1 MQGEQNVF
9 QLNEGQLRVQETARA
24 IAQTVIRENA
34 ARIDAQESFPHENIR
49 ALAESGILG
58 CPYEPVYGG
67 SGEGFLAYVLAI
79 EEVAKIC
86 GATASIIATHGVSM
100 YCLHRYGTEEQK
112 AHYMP
117 RMIGGE
123 LMGFAL
129 TEADAGSDANNM
141 TTFARRE
148 GDHFVLN
155 GAKMFI
161 SSAPANRFHIVIAV
175 TGTDERGKKQYTAF
189 VVDRETEGVSVGK
202 PIRKLGIRGS
212 LTAELILEDCVV
224 PASQILGKEGEG
236 MRIALSSLD
245 AGRICMGTQALGIA
259 QGALEQTVA
268 FVQDELA
275 QGRTL
280 DSLQNAQFTL
290 AELQTRVDAGRL
302 LLWRAADRKDQGLS
316 FSKEAA
322 MGKLYNSDLA
332 METTAK
338 CMDFL
343 GDEGYCCRYPVERM
357 MRDAKIT
364 QIYEGAN
371 EIQKMVIGRAIGIK

>member
-1 MQGEQNVF
+1 MF
-9 QLNEGQLRVQETARA
+9 QLNEGQQRIQETARTITREV
-24 IAQTVIRENA
+24 IAKRA
-34 ARIDAQESFPHENIR
+34 AEIDAQEKFPAENIE
-49 ALAESGILG
+49 ALAQSGILG
-58 CPYEPVYGG
+58 CPYEKEYGG
-67 SGEGFLAYVLAI
+67 SEDGFLAYTLAI
-79 EEVAKIC
+79 EEVAKVC

-100 YCLHRYGTEEQK
+100 YCLHRYGTPEQK
-112 AHYMP
+112 RHYMP
-117 RMIGGE
+117 RMIGGK

-141 TTFARRE
+141 TTFAQRE
-148 GDHFVLN
+148 GDHFILN

-161 SSAPANRFHIVIAV
+161 SSAPANHFHIVVTV
-175 TGTDERGKKQYTAF
+175 TGMDERGKKQYTAF
-189 VVDRETEGVSVGK
+189 IVDRETKGVSVGK
-202 PIRKLGIRGS
+202 PIRKMGIRAS
-212 LTAELILEDCVV
+212 LTAELILEDCVI
-224 PASQILGKEGEG
+224 PASQMLGKEGEG

-268 FVQDELA
+268 FVQREIA
-275 QGRTL
+275 QGRDL

-290 AELQTRVDAGRL
+290 ADLQTRVDAGRL
-302 LLWRAADRKDQGLS
+302 LLWRAAELKDRGLP

-343 GDEGYCCRYPVERM
+343 GSEGYSCRYPLERM

-364 QIYEGAN
+364 QIYEGTN